1 MKEHF
6 YKEGELPLLV
16 ACNWLSNQNIIAAW
30 DTWAR
35 ERQHFYTH
43 YHGISIPLQSCPPPP
58 PEGTEYA
65 LCREMWVHTLRKFV
79 EENKE
84 HFQRDGI
91 KQTVDKIVASDAW
104 KSHPAN
110 CPCKVPNNPFTCW
123 EVLEVIDALGVTH
136 NPYCHCNPPSGC
148 KKQIKAKAMV
158 GSGATGIATSTY
170 KHNVDNCACGTCHKA
185 RVDSG
190 KEDAYYERCLNA
202 SRAMLKTLPAKEK
215 AHNPKTCACGTCQT
229 ARVASGTQ
237 GEYDEWNR
245 KAIQAAL
252 GKFVADSGYSATMRR
267 VYCPS
272 HPANQPPANLA
283 HLLAERVMEPLGLV
297 EGDLEGDGVLVVLK
311 VREAAANSLM
321 QIHTEQEAKLFQ
333 EGNCLLHKL
342 TKIIGPEKFQERL
355 SLIREFVPK
364 LEAFLEPGTGGLLDS
379 MLRKAMECDD
389 HISTREA
396 LAASWGHMQGLLAD
410 VFSKLPP
417 GITPLV

>member
-1 MKEHF
+1 MSSQSSMEQFNRMKEHF

-16 ACNWLSNQNIIAAW
+16 ALHAFSELSNQNIITAW

-84 HFQRDGI
+84 HFQTEGI

-148 KKQIKAKAMV
+148 KKQAKVKAMV

-202 SRAMLKTLPAKEK
+202 SRAILKTLAAQEK
-215 AHNPKTCACGTCQT
+215 AHNPKTCACGTCHT

-245 KAIQAAL
+245 KAVQAAL

-272 HPANQPPANLA
+272 HPANQHP
-283 HLLAERVMEPLGLV
+283 
-297 EGDLEGDGVLVVLK
+297 
-311 VREAAANSLM
+311 ANSLM
-321 QIHTEQEAKLFQ
+321 QIHSEQEAKLFQ

-342 TKIIGPEKFQERL
+342 TKIIGPDKFQERL
-355 SLIREFVPK
+355 TLIREFVPK

-379 MLRKAMECDD
+379 TLRKAMECDD

>member
-43 YHGISIPLQSCPPPP
+43 YHGISIPLQPCPPPP

-84 HFQRDGI
+84 HFQTEGI
-91 KQTVDKIVASDAW
+91 KQTVDKIIASDAW

-148 KKQIKAKAMV
+148 KKQAKVKAMV

-237 GEYDEWNR
+237 EEYDEWNR

-252 GKFVADSGYSATMRR
+252 EKFVADSGYSATMRR

-272 HPANQPPANLA
+272 HPANQPPAN
-283 HLLAERVMEPLGLV
+283 
-297 EGDLEGDGVLVVLK
+297 
-311 VREAAANSLM
+311 SLM
-321 QIHTEQEAKLFQ
+321 QIHAEQEAKLFQ

-342 TKIIGPEKFQERL
+342 TRIIGPEKFQERL

-364 LEAFLEPGTGGLLDS
+364 LEAFLEPGTSGLLDS
-379 MLRKAMECDD
+379 TLRKAMECDD

>member
-16 ACNWLSNQNIIAAW
+16 ALHAFSGLSNQNIIAAW
-30 DTWAR
+30 DTWAH

-58 PEGTEYA
+58 PDAAEYA

-84 HFQRDGI
+84 HFQTESI
-91 KQTVDKIVASDAW
+91 KQTVEKIIASEAW

-148 KKQIKAKAMV
+148 KKQAKVKAMV
-158 GSGATGIATSTY
+158 GSGASSSASSTY
-170 KHNVDNCACGTCHKA
+170 KHNVDTCACGTCHKA
-185 RVDSG
+185 RMDAG
-190 KEDAYYERCLNA
+190 KDDAYYERCLNA
-202 SRAMLKTLPAKEK
+202 SRAMQMTLAAQEK
-215 AHNPKTCACGTCQT
+215 PHNVDTCACGTCHK
-229 ARVASGTQ
+229 ARNDAGTQ
-237 GEYDEWNR
+237 GAYDEWNR
-245 KAIQAAL
+245 KAIQADL
-252 GKFVADSGYSATMRR
+252 GKFVADRGYSATMRR

-272 HPANQPPANLA
+272 HPANQPPAN
-283 HLLAERVMEPLGLV
+283 
-297 EGDLEGDGVLVVLK
+297 
-311 VREAAANSLM
+311 SLM

-333 EGNCLLHKL
+333 EGNSLLHKL
-342 TKIIGPEKFQERL
+342 TTIIGPEKFRERL
-355 SLIREFVPK
+355 TLIREFVPK

-379 MLRKAMECDD
+379 TLRKAMQCDD
-389 HISTREA
+389 GVSTREA

-410 VFSKLPP
+410 VFSKLPA